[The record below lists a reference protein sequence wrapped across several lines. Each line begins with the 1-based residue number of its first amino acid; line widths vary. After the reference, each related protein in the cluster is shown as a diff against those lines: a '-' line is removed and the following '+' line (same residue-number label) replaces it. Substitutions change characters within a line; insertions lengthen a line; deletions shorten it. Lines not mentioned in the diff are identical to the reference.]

1 MRLGN
6 YLVEGRSRSIT
17 YGKLFD
23 LIKSNFHDAAMN
35 FIKNW
40 KGKDNL
46 IYRSLS
52 NDDPY
57 LFVDPLS
64 SNERTS
70 PYAVNNVYNL
80 LFSNLPSW
88 KIMPKRNKSIICGT
102 DYDRIYERSRDDGG
116 LYIVFPENGAKIGIC
131 PEYDIWFSFKNINR
145 SFSNLNNFNRLISRW
160 IDIVLE
166 EDIEDENYSSLVRQ
180 LEHFDR
186 EIYLKVNNEE
196 DINYLNDDMLS
207 TLNFIG
213 YDYENGDNFIK
224 LLDKLLDPKKN
235 DFMLYR
241 YSSST
246 SLPSDNEIWTDGKC
260 LLINYD
266 EAEEVYNEI
275 NNLFN

>member
-1 MRLGN
+1 MIR
-6 YLVEGRSRSIT
+6 
-17 YGKLFD
+17 
-23 LIKSNFHDAAMN
+23 
-35 FIKNW
+35 
-40 KGKDNL
+40 
-46 IYRSLS
+46 
-52 NDDPY
+52 P
-57 LFVDPLS
+57 
-64 SNERTS
+64 
-70 PYAVNNVYNL
+70 
-80 LFSNLPSW
+80 
-88 KIMPKRNKSIICGT
+88 
-102 DYDRIYERSRDDGG
+102 
-116 LYIVFPENGAKIGIC
+116 
-131 PEYDIWFSFKNINR
+131 
-145 SFSNLNNFNRLISRW
+145 RW

-196 DINYLNDDMLS
+196 DINYLNDDILS